1 MSGSVAYLT
10 GGTGFIGLHL
20 ARLLIDEGWHV
31 VALHR
36 PGADVDALGALGV
49 DLAEGNLN
57 DAASIMNTV
66 PDTPDAIFHVA
77 GNVSFD
83 SAGDAAQNN
92 DNVDGTHNL
101 LAVAQARNCRR
112 FVYTSTG
119 ATFGLPDGWVT
130 EDTPSNAMEVPIN
143 YFRTKTLAENAV
155 LEAAADGLDVVILNP
170 ANVVGPGDRVIWTP
184 FVRAIKSG
192 ALTGV
197 GHGTGSF
204 CHIDEVVRAHLAA
217 YERGQGGHRYILAGD
232 VARFVDLAAL
242 VARLTNGHA
251 PPVTDAAPEG
261 MSPETFELMSHVQL
275 LDCSK
280 AERELG
286 FRPVGVGKMF
296 EDLVIWLQQKDLDS

>member
-10 GGTGFIGLHL
+10 GGTGFIGLYL
-20 ARLLIDEGWHV
+20 ARLLIDKGWHV

-36 PGADVDALGALGV
+36 PGADVDALGVLGV
-49 DLAEGNLN
+49 DLAEGDLN
-57 DAASIMNTV
+57 DAASIMDTV

-83 SAGDAAQNN
+83 STGDSAQTS
-92 DNVDGTHNL
+92 DNVGGTRNL
-101 LAVAQARNCRR
+101 LATARARNCRR

-119 ATFGLPDGWVT
+119 ATFGFHDGWVT

-155 LEAAADGLDVVILNP
+155 LDAAAGGLDVVILNP

-184 FVRAIKSG
+184 FVKAIKSG
-192 ALTGV
+192 VLSGV
-197 GHGTGSF
+197 GPGTGSF
-204 CHIDEVVRAHLAA
+204 CHIDEVVSAHLAA
-217 YERGQGGHRYILAGD
+217 YERGQSGHRYILAGD
-232 VARFVDLAAL
+232 VARFVDLAAM
-242 VARLTNGHA
+242 VARLTDGHA
-251 PPVTDAAPEG
+251 PPVTDAAPKG

-286 FRPVGVGKMF
+286 FRPVCVDKMF
-296 EDLVIWLQQKDLDS
+296 NDLVTWLQQKDRVG